1 MTVKDALLKVLQEE
15 ELLGHPAVQDH
26 AILDEWSVTY
36 GNYEGEDLYEGGRNY
51 RSQGSPS
58 FLDVVEH
65 ASRRGPHLTMKV
77 TFHLDVGHVE
87 SYPMVLQ
94 EAREMKFRKS
104 ALERRIK
111 AKEQELEAL
120 NRERE
125 AMEGEAGR

>member
-1 MTVKDALLKVLQEE
+1 MMVKDVLLKVLQEE
-15 ELLGHPAVQDH
+15 TLGHPAVQSH
-26 AILDEWSVTY
+26 AILEEWEVTY
-36 GNYEGEDLYEGGRNY
+36 GNYEDTYDDGARNY

-104 ALERRIK
+104 ELERKIK

-120 NRERE
+120 TRERE
-125 AMEGEAGR
+125 SMEGEAGR